1 MFQVELSATKR
12 DVSGKGPMR
21 QLRMKGIT
29 PAVVYGEGN
38 EAQMLQLET
47 KSLHSKLL
55 EFYRKNTVVTLNI
68 DGENKNV
75 RFGEVQTDP
84 VRDTLIHV
92 DFCEIDMNKT
102 YTYDVPI
109 SYQGKAKGVDLGGNL
124 IVASRSV
131 KLAGKP
137 LDIPNEVEI
146 AISSLAIGDSISFG
160 DIALAENVT
169 LQEDKDQIIISVEK
183 S

>member
-29 PAVVYGEGN
+29 PAVVYGNGN
-38 EAQMLQLET
+38 KAQMLQMET
-47 KSLHSKLL
+47 KSLHAKLL
-55 EFYRKNTVVTLNI
+55 EFYRKNTVITLDV
-68 DGENKNV
+68 DGESKSV

-84 VRDTLIHV
+84 VKDSLIHV
-92 DFCEIDMNKT
+92 DFCEIDMDKV

-109 SYQGKAKGVDLGGNL
+109 SFKGKAKGVDLGGNL
-124 IVASRSV
+124 ITASKSV
-131 KLAGKP
+131 RLAGKP

-146 AISSLAIGDSISFG
+146 DISSLAIGDSISFG
-160 DIALAENVT
+160 DIALSENVS
-169 LQEDKDQIIISVEK
+169 LRENKEQVVVSVEK
-183 S
+183 P